1 MGSESYRWR
10 GVFLFSKPAGV
21 KKIKTVQ
28 SMSKKLQLAS
38 AAKLATNNHF
48 DIEKAKGRP
57 MLQWVGK
64 RPLDK
69 VEYYPAQEKEFYGDK
84 NSKDF
89 NKLFWGDN
97 LQVLAH
103 LLKEYR
109 GKVDLI
115 YIDPP
120 FDSKADYIKK
130 VQMKGEKV
138 EGQPQSLLEEKQYT
152 DIWEKD
158 EYLQF
163 MYERLLLMRELL
175 SDTGSIYLHCD
186 WHKNSPLRL
195 IMDEIFGEDNFKANI
210 TWEYQG
216 SWVEPENNYPRR
228 SQQLYFYTKSNKYNF
243 NKLYEAEKTERGVI
257 KRWEKFIK
265 DGKIFANN
273 APYDDG
279 KFQPYLNDFI
289 KKNGRKPKDNDVIAE
304 FKGRRI
310 GDVWYIS
317 ITNPISEENK
327 NYPTQKPE
335 EVLERIIQAS
345 SNEGDIVADFFVGS
359 GTTPAVAQKLG
370 RRWLACDINLGS
382 IQTTA
387 KRLNQII
394 QDQKGQLK
402 LIKDFKGLPAFK
414 IYNVNDYD
422 VFKNELEAKEIVM
435 EMYGVE
441 PIKRSYFDGV
451 LDNNFVKVMPL
462 NRVLNKLDI
471 RMVLKSVEDKIDTF
485 SVKKKS
491 KSGEAVYE
499 EGVLIIASGVELD
512 VSDFLKKENK
522 TGVKVEIRDI
532 LTDKKNLIFKKKPE
546 AKIEVKAKD
555 KKLSVEL
562 KEFYSPILMR
572 KLEVENGKMLKKEH
586 QAKVGDFKQIIDSV
600 AIDVDY
606 NGNLFNAEIMDLPTK
621 KELIK
626 AKYEWEYPKKG
637 KFAVAVKIVDVLGEE
652 YFETFNVSA

>member
-1 MGSESYRWR
+1 
-10 GVFLFSKPAGV
+10 
-21 KKIKTVQ
+21 
-28 SMSKKLQLAS
+28 
-38 AAKLATNNHF
+38 
-48 DIEKAKGRP
+48 
-57 MLQWVGK
+57 MLHWVGK

-69 VEYYPAQEKEFYGDK
+69 VEYYPVQEKEIYGDK
-84 NSKDF
+84 TAKDF

-120 FDSKADYIKK
+120 FDSKAEYVKK
-130 VQMKGEKV
+130 VQLRGEKV
-138 EGQPQSLLEEKQYT
+138 EGVPQGLLEEKQYT

-175 SDTGSIYLHCD
+175 SDIGSIYLHAD
-186 WHKNSPLRL
+186 WHKGSYLRL
-195 IMDEIFGEDNFKANI
+195 IMNEVFGEENFLNEIIWSYSTQGRPENKFPRKHDNILFYAKNTHNYKFNVDEIKIPYSD
-210 TWEYQG
+210 EYIKSHFRDKDEQG
-216 SWVEPENNYPRR
+216 RVARIRTEAGKTRVYYPD
-228 SQQLYFYTKSNKYNF
+228 
-243 NKLYEAEKTERGVI
+243 EGMI
-257 KRWEKFIK
+257 
-265 DGKIFANN
+265 
-273 APYDDG
+273 P
-279 KFQPYLNDFI
+279 
-289 KKNGRKPKDNDVIAE
+289 NDVWEIYYE
-304 FKGRRI
+304 
-310 GDVWYIS
+310 
-317 ITNPISEENK
+317 NPMSK
-327 NYPTQKPE
+327 VRTDYPTQKPE
-335 EVLERIIQAS
+335 ALLERIIKAS

-359 GTTPAVAQKLG
+359 GTTPAVAQQLG
-370 RRWLACDINLGS
+370 RRWIACDINLGA
-382 IQTTA
+382 IQTTT

-394 QDQKGQLK
+394 NEQQRK
-402 LIKDFKGLPAFK
+402 KDKNFKGLYAFK
-414 IYNVNDYD
+414 VLNVNDYD
-422 VFKNELEAKEIVM
+422 IFKNELEAKEIVM

-441 PIKRSYFDGV
+441 PIKRSYFGGI
-451 LDNNFVKVMPL
+451 LDNNFVKVMPI
-462 NRVLNKLDI
+462 NRVLNKMDI
-471 RMVLKSVEDKIDTF
+471 RAVLKSIEDKIDTF

-491 KSGEAVYE
+491 KSGEPVYE

-512 VSDFLKKENK
+512 VADFLKKENK

-572 KLEVENGKMLKKEH
+572 KLELENGKVLKKDR
-586 QAKVGDFKQIIDSV
+586 QAKVADFKQIIDSV

-606 NGNLFNAEIMDLPTK
+606 NGKLFNAEVMDLPTK

-626 AKYEWEYPKKG
+626 AKYSWEYPKKG
-637 KFAVAVKIVDVLGEE
+637 KCKVAVKIVDVLGEE
-652 YFETFNVSA
+652 YFETFEVTV

>member
-1 MGSESYRWR
+1 
-10 GVFLFSKPAGV
+10 
-21 KKIKTVQ
+21 
-28 SMSKKLQLAS
+28 
-38 AAKLATNNHF
+38 
-48 DIEKAKGRP
+48 
-57 MLQWVGK
+57 MLQWIGK

-69 VEYYPAQEKEFYGDK
+69 VEYYPAQEKEIYGDK

-109 GKVDLI
+109 GKIDLI

-120 FDSKADYIKK
+120 FASEAEYVKRVKLR
-130 VQMKGEKV
+130 GERI
-138 EGQPQSLLEEKQYT
+138 EGQPLSLLEEKQYT

-175 SDTGSIYLHCD
+175 ADTGSIYLQCD
-186 WHKNSPLRL
+186 YRRNHYLRL
-195 IMDEIFGEDNFKANI
+195 IMDEVFGEENLLNEVI
-210 TWEYQG
+210 WGYRIQG
-216 SWVEPENNYPRR
+216 IAQKFWARKHQTLLYYRKTSKYIFNPEKERIYYEKPFIDTKQDERGR
-228 SQQLYFYTKSNKYNF
+228 YYSDVFVRDVWDGDYTKP
-243 NKLYEAEKTERGVI
+243 
-257 KRWEKFIK
+257 FISGSK
-265 DGKIFANN
+265 E
-273 APYDDG
+273 
-279 KFQPYLNDFI
+279 YL
-289 KKNGRKPKDNDVIAE
+289 E
-304 FKGRRI
+304 
-310 GDVWYIS
+310 
-317 ITNPISEENK
+317 
-327 NYPTQKPE
+327 YPTQKPE
-335 EVLERIIQAS
+335 GLLKRIIQAS
-345 SNEGDIVADFFVGS
+345 SNDGDIVADFFVGS

-370 RRWLACDINLGS
+370 RRWIACDINLGA
-382 IQTTA
+382 IQTTT

-394 QDQKGQLK
+394 SEQQKK
-402 LIKDFKGLPAFK
+402 KDKNFKGLYAFK
-414 IYNVNDYD
+414 VLNVNDYD
-422 VFKNELEAKEIVM
+422 VFKNEIEAKEIVM

-462 NRVLNKLDI
+462 NRVLNKMDI
-471 RMVLKSVEDKIDTF
+471 KAALKEIEKNISTF

-491 KSGEAVYE
+491 KSGEPVYE
-499 EGVLIIASGVELD
+499 EGVLIIASGGELD

-546 AKIEVKAKD
+546 AKIEARAKD

-572 KLEVENGKMLKKEH
+572 KLELENGKVLKKEH
-586 QAKVGDFKQIIDSV
+586 QAKVADFKQIIDSV

-606 NGNLFNAEIMDLPTK
+606 NGKLFNAEIMDLPTK

-626 AKYEWEYPKKG
+626 TKYSWEYPKKG
-637 KFAVAVKIVDVLGEE
+637 KYTVAVKIVDVLGEE
-652 YFETFNVSA
+652 YFETFGVTA

>member
-1 MGSESYRWR
+1 M
-10 GVFLFSKPAGV
+10 P
-21 KKIKTVQ
+21 
-28 SMSKKLQLAS
+28 KKLQLQPAT
-38 AAKLATNNHF
+38 KLATNNF

-69 VEYYPAQEKEFYGDK
+69 IEYYPAQEKEIYGDK

-109 GKVDLI
+109 GRVDLI

-120 FDSKADYIKK
+120 FDSKAEYVKK
-130 VQMKGEKV
+130 VQLKGEKI
-138 EGQPQSLLEEKQYT
+138 EGVTQSLLEEKQYT

-186 WHKNSPLRL
+186 WHKGAFLRL
-195 IMDEIFGEDNFKANI
+195 IMNEVFGEENFLNEIIWSYSTQGRPEDKFPRKHDTIFFYAKNSRNYKFNVDDIRVPYSEEYIKSHFRDKDEAGQI
-210 TWEYQG
+210 TRIRTEAGKTRTY
-216 SWVEPENNYPRR
+216 
-228 SQQLYFYTKSNKYNF
+228 YT
-243 NKLYEAEKTERGVI
+243 EEGMI
-257 KRWEKFIK
+257 
-265 DGKIFANN
+265 
-273 APYDDG
+273 P
-279 KFQPYLNDFI
+279 
-289 KKNGRKPKDNDVIAE
+289 NDVWDIYYE
-304 FKGRRI
+304 
-310 GDVWYIS
+310 
-317 ITNPISEENK
+317 NPMSK
-327 NYPTQKPE
+327 VRTDYPTQKPE
-335 EVLERIIQAS
+335 ALMERIIKAS
-345 SNEGDIVADFFVGS
+345 SNKGDIVADFFVGS
-359 GTTPAVAQKLG
+359 GTTSAVAQKLG
-370 RRWLACDINLGS
+370 RRWIACDINLGA
-382 IQTTA
+382 IQTTT

-394 QDQKGQLK
+394 QEQIKGQTK
-402 LIKDFKGLPAFK
+402 LLKDFNGLPAFK

-471 RMVLKSVEDKIDTF
+471 RIALKNVDDKIDTF

-491 KSGEAVYE
+491 KSGEPVYE

-512 VSDFLKKENK
+512 VHDFLKKENK
-522 TGVKVEIRDI
+522 SGVKVEIRDI
-532 LTDKKNLIFKKKPE
+532 LTDKKNLIFKQKPE
-546 AKIEVKAKD
+546 AKIEAKAKD

-572 KLEVENGKMLKKEH
+572 KLELENGKILKKDR
-586 QAKVGDFKQIIDSV
+586 QAKVADFKQIIDSV

-606 NGNLFNAEIMDLPTK
+606 NGKLFNAEIMDLPTK

-626 AKYEWEYPKKG
+626 AKYSWEYPKKG
-637 KFAVAVKIVDVLGEE
+637 KYIVAVKIVDILGEE
-652 YFETFNVSA
+652 YFETFEIKV